1 MNRILLEDF
10 LIKKKKEKN
19 WSSDGPTLVRVP
31 FWSRCTIFVSQ
42 KVHSAEKTG
51 FSEEERGWDNVMKGI
66 TKLSI
71 AFKIT
76 ASIKSLHLSII
87 RLNVQ
92 PSLCA
97 LKADSRSESRSPSAY
112 RLRRAPPRSIRRRSP
127 TKRSFRI
134 FLYQITQRLIFF
146 YTSAVTENCIF
157 WIDYC
162 FFFIILLTTFSIR
175 PWRCF
180 QITIRPLKPN
190 SMLPESLRKERT
202 FDLRPNQN
210 DRLISE
216 YLLWSWKWLF
226 PFGAWRSS
234 RSASSE
240 KISMYLT
247 RHLLPAR
254 IGSNACLAW
263 LSHWD

>member
-19 WSSDGPTLVRVP
+19 WSSDGPTLGRVP

-51 FSEEERGWDNVMKGI
+51 FSEEERGWGNVMKGI

-97 LKADSRSESRSPSAY
+97 DSRSESRSPPAY
-112 RLRRAPPRSIRRRSP
+112 CLRRAPPRSIRRRSP
-127 TKRSFRI
+127 TKRGFRI
-134 FLYQITQRLIFF
+134 FLYQITQCEKADFF
-146 YTSAVTENCIF
+146 LYFCCY
-157 WIDYC
+157 WKLYLLDWLL
-162 FFFIILLTTFSIR
+162 FFFIILLTTFSIV
-175 PWRCF
+175 WAAF
-180 QITIRPLKPN
+180 ISSVTLFSNNN
-190 SMLPESLRKERT
+190 SSTEAESDVARKFKKGT
-202 FDLRPNQN
+202 
-210 DRLISE
+210 
-216 YLLWSWKWLF
+216 YVWS
-226 PFGAWRSS
+226 
-234 RSASSE
+234 
-240 KISMYLT
+240 
-247 RHLLPAR
+247 
-254 IGSNACLAW
+254 
-263 LSHWD
+263 

>member
-1 MNRILLEDF
+1 MCVKGGLKIWITISFRV
-10 LIKKKKEKN
+10 
-19 WSSDGPTLVRVP
+19 SSAK
-31 FWSRCTIFVSQ
+31 SSSSIN
-42 KVHSAEKTG
+42 KTTK
-51 FSEEERGWDNVMKGI
+51 SDEEE
-66 TKLSI
+66 LSY
-71 AFKIT
+71 FFVPDYT
-76 ASIKSLHLSII
+76 
-87 RLNVQ
+87 
-92 PSLCA
+92 
-97 LKADSRSESRSPSAY
+97 KAD
-112 RLRRAPPRSIRRRSP
+112 
-127 TKRSFRI
+127 F
-134 FLYQITQRLIFF
+134 FLYFCCYWKL
-146 YTSAVTENCIF
+146 YLLD
-157 WIDYC
+157 WLL

-226 PFGAWRSS
+226 PFGAWGSS